1 MANYETAVAQMY
13 ALGHELAQ
21 TPSHKFDL
29 AHMRVLLAALGHP
42 ENRFP
47 TVLVAGTNG
56 KGSTAA
62 TLASILQA
70 SGLKTGL
77 YTSPHLVRINE
88 RIRLNGEPI
97 SDDDF
102 AMLHDVVDRTA
113 ERLVGEGDL
122 PWHPSFFEMLT
133 AIGFEYFARSRP
145 DMVVL
150 EVGMGGRLD
159 ATNVVDPRLSIITDI
174 SLDHQKYLGETV
186 AEIAR
191 EKAGI
196 IRPGGVVV
204 TLPQLP
210 EANDVIGNAI
220 LDVGARAVNAVPYV
234 PPVSPGSSQYLVPS
248 TQETAS
254 RVARQRY
261 SLAVVGKEIVVD
273 SLLVGRHQLRNLAL
287 AIAAAEEL
295 HNQGTLQITP
305 ETIAQGIRETY
316 WPGRF
321 QVVPAAGDDP
331 EYVLDVAHNPAGAW
345 ALRSTLSAAYPD
357 SGSGDPGN
365 GRPITMVF
373 GVMQDKAM
381 QEITEILF
389 PIARHVIVTRANNP
403 RSASPDEIRQAA
415 ARVAAGIDIEDA
427 EDVPSALERAR
438 KLAGSKI
445 AGAGGLVVV
454 TGSIYIVGEAMRILG
469 VRI

>member
-1 MANYETAVAQMY
+1 MSYETAVAQMY

-29 AHMRVLLAALGHP
+29 AHMRVLLSALGHP

-97 SDDDF
+97 GDDDF
-102 AMLHDVVDRTA
+102 AILHDVVDRTA

-133 AIGFEYFARSRP
+133 AMAFEYFARSRP

-159 ATNVVDPRLSIITDI
+159 ATNVVEPRLSIITDI

-196 IRPGGVVV
+196 IRPAGVVV

-210 EANDVIGNAI
+210 EANDAIGNAI
-220 LDVGARAVNAVPYV
+220 LDAGARAVNAVPYV
-234 PPVSPGSSQYLVPS
+234 PPVSPGS
-248 TQETAS
+248 AS
-254 RVARQRY
+254 CLSADGGEEAGIWSRY
-261 SLAVVGKEIVVD
+261 PLDVMGTRIMVESPLA
-273 SLLVGRHQLRNLAL
+273 GRHQLRNLAL

-295 HNQGTLQITP
+295 HNQGTVQITP
-305 ETIAQGIRETY
+305 GTIAEGIRETQ

-321 QVVPAAGDDP
+321 HRVPAAGDSP

-357 SGSGDPGN
+357 LESGDSGN
-365 GRPITMVF
+365 VREITMVF
-373 GVMQDKAM
+373 GVMRDKAM
-381 QEITEILF
+381 QEIAEILF
-389 PIARHVIVTRANNP
+389 PIADHVIVTHANNP

-415 ARVAAGIDIEDA
+415 ARVAAGIDLEDA
-427 EDVPSALERAR
+427 EDVASALERAR
-438 KLAGSKI
+438 KV

-454 TGSIYIVGEAMRILG
+454 TGSIYIVGEAMRMLG

>member
-13 ALGHELAQ
+13 ALGHELTQ

-29 AHMRVLLAALGHP
+29 AHIRVLLAALEHP

-70 SGLKTGL
+70 SGLRTGL

-133 AIGFEYFARSRP
+133 AMAFEYFAHSRP

-159 ATNVVDPRLSIITDI
+159 ATNVVAPRLSIITDI

-186 AEIAR
+186 AEIAG

-196 IRPGGVVV
+196 IRPGGIVV

-220 LDVGARAVNAVPYV
+220 FDAGARAVNAVPYV
-234 PPVSPGSSQYLVPS
+234 PPVSPGSGQYLVPS

-254 RVARQRY
+254 SGARQRY
-261 SLAVVGKEIVVD
+261 SLAVLGQEIVVD
-273 SLLVGRHQLRNLAL
+273 SPLVGRHQLRNLAL

-295 HNQGTLQITP
+295 HNQGIAEITP
-305 ETIAQGIRETY
+305 ETIAKGIRETQ

-321 QVVPAAGDDP
+321 QLVPAVGDSP

-357 SGSGDPGN
+357 SWSGDPGN

-373 GVMQDKAM
+373 GVMRDKAI

-389 PIARHVIVTRANNP
+389 PIAEHVIVTQANNP

-427 EDVPSALERAR
+427 EDVATALERAR
-438 KLAGSKI
+438 KLA
-445 AGAGGLVVV
+445 AAGGLVVV
-454 TGSIYIVGEAMRILG
+454 TGSIYIVGEAMRMLG

>member
-1 MANYETAVAQMY
+1 MY

-88 RIRLNGEPI
+88 RIRLDGEPI
-97 SDDDF
+97 ADDDF
-102 AMLHDVVDRTA
+102 AILHDVVDRTA

-122 PWHPSFFEMLT
+122 PWHPSFFETLT
-133 AIGFEYFARSRP
+133 AMAFEYFARSRP

-159 ATNVVDPRLSIITDI
+159 ATNVVQPRLSIITDI
-174 SLDHQKYLGETV
+174 ALDHQKYLGETV
-186 AEIAR
+186 GEIAR

-196 IRPGGVVV
+196 IRPGGIVVA
-204 TLPQLP
+204 LPQLP
-210 EANDVIGNAI
+210 AANDVIGNTI
-220 LDVGARAVNAVPYV
+220 LDAGARAVNAVPYV
-234 PPVSPGSSQYLVPS
+234 PPVSPGSASCLSCEWTTGEWTNSSHKAGIRSRYPLEVMGKRILVESP
-248 TQETAS
+248 
-254 RVARQRY
+254 
-261 SLAVVGKEIVVD
+261 
-273 SLLVGRHQLRNLAL
+273 LVGRHQLRNLAL
-287 AIAAAEEL
+287 AVAAAVEL
-295 HNQGTLQITP
+295 HNQGTIQITP
-305 ETIAQGIRETY
+305 ETIAQGIRKTH

-321 QVVPAAGDDP
+321 QVLPAAGDNP

-345 ALRSTLSAAYPD
+345 ALRSTLSAAYQNLGN
-357 SGSGDPGN
+357 SGTGN
-365 GRPITMVF
+365 GREITMVF
-373 GVMQDKAM
+373 GVMRDKAI

-389 PIARHVIVTRANNP
+389 PIATHVIMTHANNP

-415 ARVAAGIDIEDA
+415 ARVAAGIDIEEAD
-427 EDVPSALERAR
+427 DVMSALDRAR
-438 KLAGSKI
+438 KVTGR
-445 AGAGGLVVV
+445 GGLVVV
-454 TGSIYIVGEAMRILG
+454 TGSIYIVGEAMRMLG

>member
-1 MANYETAVAQMY
+1 MSYETAVAQMY

-29 AHMRVLLAALGHP
+29 AHIRVLLAALEHP

-77 YTSPHLVRINE
+77 YTSPHLVRLNE
-88 RIRLNGEPI
+88 RIRLDGEPI
-97 SDDDF
+97 GDDDF

-122 PWHPSFFEMLT
+122 PWHPSFFETLT
-133 AIGFEYFARSRP
+133 AMGFEYFARSRP
-145 DMVVL
+145 EMVVL

-159 ATNVVDPRLSIITDI
+159 ATNVVEPRLSIITDI

-186 AEIAR
+186 GEIAR

-196 IRPGGVVV
+196 IRPGGIVV

-220 LDVGARAVNAVPYV
+220 LDADARAVNAVPYV
-234 PPVSPGSSQYLVPS
+234 PPVSLSSGQWQV
-248 TQETAS
+248 AS
-254 RVARQRY
+254 GQWQRY
-261 SLAVVGKEIVVD
+261 PLDVMGARILVESP
-273 SLLVGRHQLRNLAL
+273 LVGRHQLRNLAL
-287 AIAAAEEL
+287 AIAAAGEL
-295 HNQGTLQITP
+295 HNQGIVQITP
-305 ETIAQGIRETY
+305 ETIAQGIRETH

-321 QVVPAAGDDP
+321 QVVPAAGDNP

-345 ALRSTLSAAYPD
+345 ALRSTLSAAYRELQ
-357 SGSGDPGN
+357 N
-365 GRPITMVF
+365 GREITMVF
-373 GVMQDKAM
+373 GVMRDKAVA
-381 QEITEILF
+381 EITEILF
-389 PIARHVIVTRANNP
+389 PIAAHVIVTHANNP
-403 RSASPDEIRQAA
+403 RSASPAEIRRAA
-415 ARVAAGIDIEDA
+415 ARVASDTDIEEY
-427 EDVPSALERAR
+427 EDVASALERAR
-438 KLAGSKI
+438 KVAGPKI
-445 AGAGGLVVV
+445 AGSGGLVVV
-454 TGSIYIVGEAMRILG
+454 TGSIYIVGEAMRTLG
-469 VRI
+469 IGI